1 MQWHWCRLVSRRAAD
16 RMAGGQIGLGLPR
29 RHAQMPA
36 SCLCGGGERV
46 DAIHPEPTGYAD
58 FAARS
63 EAAKSRGW
71 PMQMRGSPFPER
83 EMLKDMM
90 AGLDPKELIELA
102 LLLVAVGAL
111 SGFLAGVFGIGGGAI
126 LVPVFYECFRLA
138 GVPLEVRMPLC
149 IGTSLAII
157 IPTSISSF
165 RAHYKRGAV
174 DMDILKLWWL
184 PIVLGVV
191 AGSVTARYAP
201 ERLFKIVFVIV
212 AWSAAA
218 RLLLARD
225 DWKLGDEVPTGP
237 LMRVYGFFIGL
248 LSTLMGVGGGL
259 FANLLMTFYGRPI
272 HQAVATSSALAVL
285 ISIPGALGY
294 VYAGWPA
301 AARFPDVTALQMPF
315 AIGYV
320 SLIGAAACHADQ
332 PSDRAARRARRAC
345 DVEAQ
350 PGDGVRRVSVHCRQP
365 VCDQPVVAGIGQSSR
380 GVVPANAGT
389 HNHSRQWLDERFEQR
404 LSEHRAAAYGSLR
417 SQGRQRATSRKSSRR
432 YPAKCSSAPCPW
444 RCAAVRRPRTR
455 ASAS

>member
-1 MQWHWCRLVSRRAAD
+1 M
-16 RMAGGQIGLGLPR
+16 
-29 RHAQMPA
+29 MP
-36 SCLCGGGERV
+36 
-46 DAIHPEPTGYAD
+46 
-58 FAARS
+58 
-63 EAAKSRGW
+63 
-71 PMQMRGSPFPER
+71 
-83 EMLKDMM
+83 
-90 AGLDPKELIELA
+90 GLDSRELIELA
-102 LLLVAVGAL
+102 LLLIAVGAL

-174 DMDILKLWWL
+174 DMDILRRWWL
-184 PIVLGVV
+184 PIVLGVL

-201 ERLFKIVFVIV
+201 ERLFKIVFVLV
-212 AWSAAA
+212 AWFAAG

-225 DWKLGDEVPTGP
+225 NWKLGDEVPTGL

-285 ISIPGALGY
+285 ISIPGAIGY

-301 AARFPDVTALQMPF
+301 AARFPDVAALQMPF

-320 SLIGAAACHADQ
+320 SLIGALLVMPTTLITAPLGVKVAHAL
-332 PSDRAARRARRAC
+332 SKRALETAF
-345 DVEAQ
+345 
-350 PGDGVRRVSVHCRQP
+350 
-365 VCDQPVVAGIGQSSR
+365 GIYMFIVG
-380 GVVPANAGT
+380 G
-389 HNHSRQWLDERFEQR
+389 RF
-404 LSEHRAAAYGSLR
+404 AISLL
-417 SQGRQRATSRKSSRR
+417 
-432 YPAKCSSAPCPW
+432 
-444 RCAAVRRPRTR
+444 
-455 ASAS
+455 